1 MSVRFG
7 MAGTGAMAVAMLPA
21 FRHAPGADLVAVS
34 SSSNDR
40 AQQFAATH
48 SVAKSYGDF
57 NAMLGDASIDAI
69 YIANRTRDHASASIA
84 ALQAGK
90 HVLCEKPFALSAE
103 EGEKVIAAARGSG
116 KVFMEGLWT
125 HFLPAYRRVH
135 GLIHNDE
142 VGEAKHLV
150 AGYGYPTSPEI
161 RPRLFYKDDGGVLLD
176 IAVYPISLAL
186 RLMGPV
192 DGVDADI
199 KRNSEGVDT
208 HASLQLHHENSAI
221 SQLVASFD
229 VLTAN
234 AATIGCSEGQIS
246 IPAPLFGAE
255 QVVVERFNASLS
267 ASGSSKPGLKGALR
281 QNPLLRRVKNALS
294 GGEHHPYG
302 ANQYLPQMQHFT
314 TLVEQQRLESDIATH
329 ALSIEVLRV
338 IDRLH
343 EREGA

>member
-21 FRHAPGADLVAVS
+21 FQNAPGAKLVAVS
-34 SSSNDR
+34 SNSNDR
-40 AQQFAATH
+40 AQEFAATH
-48 SVAKSYGDF
+48 GVAKSYGDF

-69 YIANRTRDHASASIA
+69 YIANRTRGHASASIA

-90 HVLCEKPFALSAE
+90 HVLCEKPFALSAN
-103 EGEKVIAAARGSG
+103 EGEKVIAAARASG
-116 KVFMEGLWT
+116 KLLMEGLWT

-135 GLIHNDE
+135 DLVQSNE
-142 VGEAKHLV
+142 VGEAKQLV
-150 AGYGYPTSPEI
+150 AGYGYPTSPEL

-199 KRNSEGVDT
+199 KHNSDVVDT
-208 HASLQLHHENSAI
+208 HASLQLHHENGTT

-234 AATIGCSEGQIS
+234 AAMIGCSEGQIS

-255 QVVVERFNASLS
+255 QVVVERFS
-267 ASGSSKPGLKGALR
+267 ASPSESGGGKSGLKAALK

-294 GGEHHPYG
+294 SGEHHPYG
-302 ANQYLPQMQHFT
+302 ADQYLPQMQHFVS
-314 TLVEQQRLESDIATH
+314 LIESQKLESDIATH

-338 IDRLH
+338 IDRLR
-343 EREGA
+343 EREGT

>member
-7 MAGTGAMAVAMLPA
+7 MAGTGAMAVAMAPA

-34 SSSNDR
+34 SGSNDR
-40 AQQFAATH
+40 AQEFAATH
-48 SVAKSYGDF
+48 GIEKSYGDF
-57 NAMLGDASIDAI
+57 DAMLGDASIDAI
-69 YIANRTRDHASASIA
+69 YIANRTRDHASASIT

-103 EGEKVIAAARGSG
+103 EGEKVIAAARASG
-116 KVFMEGLWT
+116 KLFMEGLWT
-125 HFLPAYRRVH
+125 HFLPSYRRVH
-135 GLIHNDE
+135 DLVHSNE

-150 AGYGYPTSPEI
+150 AGYGYPTSPEV

-186 RLMGPV
+186 RLMGSV

-199 KRNSEGVDT
+199 KRNSGGVDT
-208 HASLQLHHENSAI
+208 HASLQLHHDNGST

-255 QVVVERFNASLS
+255 QVVVERFNVSPS
-267 ASGSSKPGLKGALR
+267 ASGGGKSGLKAALK

-302 ANQYLPQMQHFT
+302 ANQYLPQMQHFVS
-314 TLVEQQRLESDIATH
+314 LIERQQLQSDIATH
-329 ALSIEVLRV
+329 ALSMEVLRV
-338 IDRLH
+338 IDRLR
-343 EREGA
+343 EREGM

>member
-21 FRHAPGADLVAVS
+21 FRHAPDADLVAVS

-40 AQQFAATH
+40 AQEFASIH
-48 SVAKSYGDF
+48 GIEKSYGGFD
-57 NAMLGDASIDAI
+57 AMLDDASIDAV
-69 YIANRTRDHASASIA
+69 YVANRTRDHASASIT

-90 HVLCEKPFALSAE
+90 HVLCEKPFALSAN
-103 EGEKVIAAARGSG
+103 EGEKVIAAARASG
-116 KVFMEGLWT
+116 KLFMEGLWT
-125 HFLPAYRRVH
+125 HFLPAYLRVH
-135 GLIHNDE
+135 DLVQSSE

-150 AGYGYPTSPEI
+150 AGYGYPTSPEV

-199 KRNSEGVDT
+199 KRNGEGVET
-208 HASLQLHHENSAI
+208 HASLQLHHDNGAT

-234 AATIGCSEGQIS
+234 AATVACREGQIS

-255 QVVVERFNASLS
+255 QVVVERFS
-267 ASGSSKPGLKGALR
+267 ASSNAPGGGKSGLKAALK
-281 QNPLLRRVKNALS
+281 QNPVLRRVKNALS
-294 GGEHHPYG
+294 GGEHHAYG
-302 ANQYLPQMQHFT
+302 ADQYLPQMRHFT
-314 TLVEQQRLESDIATH
+314 SLVERHKLESDIATH
-329 ALSIEVLRV
+329 ALSMEVLRV
-338 IDRLH
+338 IDGLRD
-343 EREGA
+343 REGA

>member
-21 FRHAPGADLVAVS
+21 FRHAPDADLIAVS
-34 SSSNDR
+34 SNSNER
-40 AQQFAATH
+40 AQEFAATH
-48 SVAKSYGDF
+48 GVEKSYGGFD
-57 NAMLGDASIDAI
+57 AMLDDASIDAI

-90 HVLCEKPFALSAE
+90 HVLCEKPFALNAN
-103 EGEKVIAAARGSG
+103 EGEKVIAAARASG
-116 KVFMEGLWT
+116 KLFMEGLWT
-125 HFLPAYRRVH
+125 HFLPAYQRVH
-135 GLIHNDE
+135 DLVQTGE
-142 VGEAKHLV
+142 VGEPKQLV
-150 AGYGYPTSPEI
+150 AGYGYPTSPEA

-199 KRNSEGVDT
+199 KRNDEGVDT
-208 HASLQLHHENSAI
+208 HASLQLHHGNGAT
-221 SQLVASFD
+221 SQLLASFD
-229 VLTAN
+229 ILTAN
-234 AATIGCSEGQIS
+234 AATIGCVEGQIS

-255 QVVVERFNASLS
+255 QVVVDRFSAPANASR
-267 ASGSSKPGLKGALR
+267 GVSSGLKAALK
-281 QNPLLRRVKNALS
+281 QNPMLRRVKNALS

-302 ANQYLPQMQHFT
+302 ADQYLPQMQHFAS
-314 TLVEQQRLESDIATH
+314 LVERQKLQSDIASH
-329 ALSIEVLRV
+329 ELSLNVLRI
-338 IDRLH
+338 IDRLR